1 MTMKANPL
9 SFYHP
14 YPSPPIYYIGGLRVE
29 LDGICSDFCMKVCRV
44 QCDAVKRCKDPES
57 QTYDAVE
64 RSDDVVGYM
73 DISAGM
79 IDRRSDDRHLI
90 VAVTK
95 DEILRYAE
103 RFDGNP
109 VLNRLG
115 YDNVTFYM
123 LYHQPKGRIPLRRE
137 QGVTVDELRFW
148 LIRKTDAPRNAEAG
162 V

>member
-1 MTMKANPL
+1 MTMKASAL
-9 SFYHP
+9 SFYYP
-14 YPSPPIYYIGGLRVE
+14 YPSPPIYYIGGEKVE

-44 QCDAVKRCKDPES
+44 QYDAVKRGENPES
-57 QTYDAVE
+57 QAYDAVE
-64 RSDDVVGYM
+64 SSNDVVGYM
-73 DISAGM
+73 DISASM

-90 VAVTK
+90 VSVTK
-95 DEILRYAE
+95 EDVLRYAE

-123 LYHQPKGRIPLRRE
+123 LYQQPMGKISLRRE
-137 QGVTVDELRFW
+137 HGVTIDELRFW
-148 LIRKTDAPRNAEAG
+148 LIRKTDAPRNAETG